1 VMAIGGF
8 ALAVALGLFAVGPT
22 VVGTVFD
29 IDRDIGRGGLALVG
43 LGMGFHLVAG
53 TLNQA
58 ALARGQALGAALAWL
73 VCAAAFVG
81 WLLSPVIADQL
92 LRAEVGYCCATAL
105 LAALLGLVY
114 RAGDS
119 DPITGAG

>member
-1 VMAIGGF
+1 MAIGGF
-8 ALAVALGLFAVGPT
+8 ALAVALGLFAVGPA

-73 VCAAAFVG
+73 VCAAAFVA

-92 LRAEVGYCCATAL
+92 LRTEVGYCCATAL
-105 LAALLGLVY
+105 LTALLGLVY

-119 DPITGAG
+119 AAITGAA